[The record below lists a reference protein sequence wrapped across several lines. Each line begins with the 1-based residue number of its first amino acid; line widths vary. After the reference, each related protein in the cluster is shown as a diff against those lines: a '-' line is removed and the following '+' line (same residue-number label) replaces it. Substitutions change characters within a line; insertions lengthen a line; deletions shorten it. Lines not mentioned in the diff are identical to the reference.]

1 MPQSPKARPAATAD
15 RGSARGSRRG
25 RGSRTCAGGQCGI
38 PASSGGHRG
47 PRSGCGCRRG
57 PGGPPPR
64 PRPPLEDVSGKAH
77 VLPAGAEQDNLGGAR
92 ALPEPVSGGLRRLW
106 LRVVSVIGPGAVVAG
121 WPFKLQSQA
130 CPHGSVMRQAEGIY
144 FGGGHRC
151 PLDSPSSTPFAP
163 CSLHPAHPGRW
174 STVCRTPVHSGRW
187 CWSSTLVRTLRIPF
201 LEFALPGHA
210 PGEAFFW
217 EEGGLPAGVEQE
229 DPFRRS
235 AHPGP
240 LESALSVD
248 KPRELPGEEGQSP
261 TRRLRSSEQN

>member
-210 PGEAFFW
+210 PGEAFFGRR
-217 EEGGLPAGVEQE
+217 GGLPAGVEQE